1 MRSFNVLLN
10 QKEYEVAEATISSLT
25 WEMSSLRGNLDVTGK
40 LGSITIQD
48 LTTAG
53 KKYFDAP
60 LVVLLSSWF

>member
-10 QKEYEVAEATISSLT
+10 RKEYEVAEATISNLT

-40 LGSITIQD
+40 LGGITIQD

-53 KKYFDAP
+53 KK
-60 LVVLLSSWF
+60 